1 MGFTAC
7 NQPRSL
13 LLIFLL
19 SFATIIGCGST
30 EQHLSALDGTK
41 TPSAQPDSTDTVTAD
56 TEATADEEA
65 EFDTTGI
72 DEDTANEDPGE
83 FIENAKTLCTEG
95 NYAAADSNLIKAVH
109 TIETIDAE
117 NDGEW
122 FPSSGYVDEIV
133 SIYNE
138 KMPSQYPLPD
148 EIALAAFQRQM
159 VRSLDSM
166 KIIPAE
172 SLSLATMGCRKNLS
186 YDVPMVWNDRVQ
198 RALFFYVNSR
208 KNTID
213 RWFLR
218 ASYYIPA
225 MRKMFADNS
234 LPQDLAYL
242 PLIESGFNPMAYSYA
257 HASGIWQ
264 FITST
269 GRLYGLRHTYWLDER
284 RDPIKSTLSAI
295 SYLKKLYD
303 DFGHWHLAL
312 AAYNC
317 GENGVNRSISRCQN
331 NDFWKLKYLP
341 AQTRNYVPCFLA
353 ALTIAKNPR
362 CFGVTVPSVDTFS
375 LDTVLVNDCVAMD
388 DIAQA
393 VGVSSDSLKKI
404 NPHILR
410 WCTPPD
416 VTNTV
421 LYLPLGGKQKFG
433 DFCAQL
439 SQEKKVRWSRY
450 EVKENDNIGK
460 IARQFRVPIDGI
472 KAINRLKKDRLA
484 AGQCLF
490 LPLPNDPA
498 EKTVAYYIPPEL
510 PKDDDT
516 YGFMTRYR
524 VRKGD
529 CISKIARRFRV
540 TCAQLYR
547 WNRLSASSKLR
558 PGRLLTVRPAPPPE
572 PVETIAAKTMARQG
586 DTYIVQMG
594 DTPFSIARRSGV
606 TINDLLAWNNIDATR
621 PIIHIGDTLRLV
633 AAKNIEQTVK
643 TVPTA
648 TDVPGG
654 TSSSLWQDTGWTDDW
669 SSAFQDNKNVPGDAR
684 KGDSLLNPSVPDS
697 GNPGKV
703 KPLPSNV
710 VYYNVVYYKVK
721 NGDTLLG
728 IATAFGISI
737 EQLYKDNDLKSDSVI
752 VPGKVIKVVNA
763 GD

>member
-1 MGFTAC
+1 
-7 NQPRSL
+7 L

-19 SFATIIGCGST
+19 SFTTIIGCGST
-30 EQHLSALDGTK
+30 KQNRSTLDGTK
-41 TPSAQPDSTDTVTAD
+41 TPSARPDSIASVAAD
-56 TEATADEEA
+56 SEATADQEA
-65 EFDTTGI
+65 VSDTVGN
-72 DEDTANEDPGE
+72 EGDTASEDPEE
-83 FIENAKTLCTEG
+83 FIGNAEKFCTEG
-95 NYAAADSNLIKAVH
+95 NYAAADSNLKQAIR

-133 SIYNE
+133 SLYNE
-138 KMPSQYPLPD
+138 KMPSQYPIPD
-148 EIALAAFQRQM
+148 EISFAAFQQQM

-172 SLSLATMGCRKNLS
+172 SLSLATMGCRKNLT
-186 YDVPMVWNDRVQ
+186 YDVPMVWNERVQ

-218 ASYYIPA
+218 ASYYIPV
-225 MRKMFADNS
+225 MRKMFADS
-234 LPQDLAYL
+234 DLPQDLAYL
-242 PLIESGFNPMAYSYA
+242 PLIESGFNPLAYSYA
-257 HASGIWQ
+257 NASGIWQ

-269 GRLYGLRHTYWLDER
+269 GRLYGLRHNYWLDER
-284 RDPIKSTLSAI
+284 RDPIKSTLAAI

-317 GENGVNRSISRCQN
+317 GENGVSRSISRCQT
-331 NDFWKLKYLP
+331 NDFWKLKHLP

-353 ALTIAKNPR
+353 ALTIAKNPG
-362 CFGVTVPSVDTFS
+362 CFGVNMPPIDTFS
-375 LDTVLVNDCVAMD
+375 LDTVRVNDCVAMD

-393 VGVSSDSLKKI
+393 VGVSSDSLKKM

-421 LYLPLGGKQKFG
+421 LYLPRGGKQKFG

-439 SQEKKVRWSRY
+439 PETKKVRWCRY

-460 IARQFRVPIDGI
+460 IARRFRVPADGI
-472 KAINRLKKDRLA
+472 KAINRLNKDRLA
-484 AGQCLF
+484 VGQSLF
-490 LPLPNDPA
+490 LPLSNDPA

-510 PKDDDT
+510 PKDDDV

-524 VRKGD
+524 IHNGD
-529 CISKIARRFRV
+529 CISKIARKFRV

-558 PGRLLTVRPAPPPE
+558 PGRFLIVRPAPPPE
-572 PVETIAAKTMARQG
+572 PMVSVAVNTGVKQG
-586 DTYIVQMG
+586 STYIVQMG

-606 TINDLLAWNNIDATR
+606 AINDLLAWNTIDATR
-621 PIIHIGDTLRLV
+621 PIIHIGDTLKL
-633 AAKNIEQTVK
+633 AAAPTIDQTIQTLLK
-643 TVPTA
+643 DA
-648 TDVPGG
+648 TMSGG

-669 SSAFQDNKNVPGDAR
+669 SSAFQDNKNAPRDAH
-684 KGDSLLNPSVPDS
+684 KGDSLHAPSSPDS
-697 GNPGKV
+697 VNQATV
-703 KPLPSNV
+703 KPVPSNV
-710 VYYNVVYYKVK
+710 VYYTVK
-721 NGDTLLG
+721 DGDTLLR
-728 IATAFGISI
+728 IATAFGVSI
-737 EQLYKDNDLKSDSVI
+737 EQLSKDNDLKSDSVV
-752 VPGKVIKVVNA
+752 VPGKVIKVVKT
-763 GD
+763 GDR